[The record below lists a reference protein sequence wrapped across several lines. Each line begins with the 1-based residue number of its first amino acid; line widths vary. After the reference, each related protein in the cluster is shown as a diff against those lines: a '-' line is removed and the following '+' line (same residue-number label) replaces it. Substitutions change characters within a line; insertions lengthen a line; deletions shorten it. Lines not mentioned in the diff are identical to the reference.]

1 MLRATL
7 ACLHLLVLFGSIMVS
22 LRPAQVIV
30 GSRSLRVTLWVAC
43 LSICLGWLGWI
54 PSQRILA
61 QQAPA
66 AEPTIAPGEGLT
78 KPGLGDREALQFFET
93 HVRPIL
99 IDHCL
104 ECHSEETEASGGLL
118 LDRRAGWE
126 RGGDSGPAI
135 VPGDAAASL
144 LILAIAYEDPHL
156 EMPPE
161 GKLSDEAIGWLKE
174 WITQGAFDPRT
185 QPAAKKPTT
194 GLTLERAKEH
204 WAYQPFHLHPVPS
217 VAASSWIDSWID
229 AALEKQPLIR
239 SQPVPRAALLRR
251 WMADLHGLIP
261 TPEEIEAFE
270 GDRNPDALERMVDQL
285 LASPRYGER
294 MARRWMDTVRFGESL
309 TLRGFVFPDAWRY
322 RDYCIE
328 AFQSD
333 LAWDQFLTEQIAGDL
348 IETEDWRKQQR
359 GSIAAM
365 FWLLG
370 NTNLEEQD
378 KKQLD
383 LDVIDE
389 QLDVFGRAVLGQTL
403 GCARCH
409 DHKFDPIPTSDY
421 YAMAGILNGSQVLEH
436 ANVSKWIESPL
447 AVSDA
452 MQRERQ
458 QLESERVSLQEQIQ
472 SIDAKLKPQQGS
484 VPVDRLAGVVV
495 DDAAAKR
502 VGDWKPSSSV
512 QPFVGSGY
520 LHDGNSNR
528 GSKTITFQPPS
539 LAPGRYEVRLSYTHG
554 DNRAT
559 NAMVEVFSADGQQE
573 HRIDQ
578 KKAAPIGGL
587 WVSLGTYRFEQD
599 GQAYVI
605 VSNVGADGHVIADAV
620 QFLPESASD
629 GSAGQV
635 AAKGPE
641 GDVKQNQSLQQTREQ
656 LQKQLKKL
664 DQQLASFPRAM
675 VLKPR
680 PDAGDLTVMIR
691 GSVHQPGP
699 KVPRGFLRAVR
710 WQSDHQPDVEE
721 ASIDRIDLARWVTDP
736 RHPLTARVAAN
747 RIFSWVM
754 GEGLVRTVDEFGTT
768 GSPPTH
774 PELLDSLA
782 YRWVREGW
790 STKRLVRE
798 LVLSDAYARRS
809 DLPEGR
815 SQTQVDPENL
825 WLARGAQKRL
835 DAETLRDSLLRISGQ
850 LDLMMFGKRFPG
862 QLEADYGFQSDST
875 ARSVYL
881 PAFRN
886 APSDFLLAFDLADPS
901 SVVGQRSRTVIPQQA
916 LTLLHHPWVIEQSE
930 LAADRLLKQASES
943 GQVVSLAYRT
953 VLGRDPSDEELVVA
967 KRFLGAAGDVSL
979 DRQRLALLLQS
990 LWASMEFRLLK

>member
-1 MLRATL
+1 MLIS
-7 ACLHLLVLFGSIMVS
+7 V
-22 LRPAQVIV
+22 
-30 GSRSLRVTLWVAC
+30 
-43 LSICLGWLGWI
+43 GWI
-54 PSQRILA
+54 GWILPQSIPA
-61 QQAPA
+61 QQAPP
-66 AEPTIAPGEGLT
+66 AEPTESLAESVQ
-78 KPGLGDREALQFFET
+78 GDREGLQFFET

-118 LDRRAGWE
+118 LDRRAGWQQ
-126 RGGDSGPAI
+126 GGDSGPAI
-135 VPGDAAASL
+135 VPGDAAGSL
-144 LILAIAYEDPHL
+144 LMRAIAYEDPHL
-156 EMPPE
+156 EMPPD
-161 GKLSDEAIGWLKE
+161 GKLSDEAIGLLRQ
-174 WITQGAFDPRT
+174 WITQGAFDPRE
-185 QPAAKKPTT
+185 QPAAERATT
-194 GLTLERAKEH
+194 GLPLERSKEH
-204 WAYQPFHLHPVPS
+204 WAYRPFQPHPVPS

-229 AALEKQPLIR
+229 AALETKQLVR
-239 SQPVPRAALLRR
+239 SPSVSRAALLRR
-251 WMADLHGLIP
+251 WMVDLHGLIP
-261 TPEEIEAFE
+261 TPEEIEFFE
-270 GDRNPDALERMVDQL
+270 SDRSPDAHERMVDQL

-294 MARRWMDTVRFGESL
+294 MARRWLDTVRFGESL

-328 AFQSD
+328 SFQSD

-348 IETEDWRKQQR
+348 IATEDWQKQQR

-389 QLDVFGRAVLGQTL
+389 QLDVFGRAVFGQTL

-421 YAMAGILNGSQVLEH
+421 YAMAGILHGSQVLEH

-447 AVSDA
+447 AVSDS

-458 QLESERVSLQEQIQ
+458 QLESSRMRLQEEIK
-472 SIDAKLKPQQGS
+472 SIDAKLKPQQGAVAVES
-484 VPVDRLAGVVV
+484 LAGVVV
-495 DDAAAKR
+495 DDAAAKK
-502 VGDWKPSSSV
+502 VGDWKPSTSV
-512 QPFVGSGY
+512 KPFVGTGY
-520 LHDGNSNR
+520 LHDGNSDR

-559 NAMVEVFSADGQQE
+559 NAAVEVFSADGQQE

-578 KKAAPIGGL
+578 KKTAPIGGL

-605 VSNVGADGHVIADAV
+605 VSNTGADGHVVADAV
-620 QFLPESASD
+620 QFLPEAASD
-629 GSAGQV
+629 GNAGQP
-635 AAKGPE
+635 AAKGLE
-641 GDVKQNQSLQQTREQ
+641 GDAKQAESLQQTREQ
-656 LQKQLKKL
+656 LQKQLKGL

-699 KVPRGFLRAVR
+699 KVPRGFLQAVR
-710 WQSDHQPDVEE
+710 WQADQENGTEE
-721 ASIDRIDLARWVTDP
+721 SPVDRIDLARWATDP
-736 RHPLTARVAAN
+736 GHPLTARVAAN

-754 GEGLVRTVDEFGTT
+754 GEGLVRSVDEFGTT

-774 PELLDSLA
+774 PELLDCLA
-782 YRWVREGW
+782 HRWVREGW

-809 DLPEGR
+809 DLPEGD
-815 SQTQVDPENL
+815 SQIEVDPENR
-825 WLARGAQKRL
+825 WLARGSQKRL

-850 LDLMMFGKRFPG
+850 LDLVMFGKRFPG

-875 ARSVYL
+875 ARSIYL

-943 GQVVSLAYRT
+943 GRVVSLVYRT
-953 VLGRDPSDEELVVA
+953 VLGRDPSDEELAVA
-967 KRFLGAAGDVSL
+967 QRFLEIDGRGPV
-979 DRQRLALLLQS
+979 DRQRLALLVQS

>member
-1 MLRATL
+1 
-7 ACLHLLVLFGSIMVS
+7 MVS
-22 LRPAQVIV
+22 PRPTQAGS
-30 GSRSLRVTLWVAC
+30 GSRSPRLTKWGVC
-43 LSICLGWLGWI
+43 LLTCAGWI
-54 PSQRILA
+54 GWIFPQAITA
-61 QQAPA
+61 QQEPSPEPTGAPA
-66 AEPTIAPGEGLT
+66 ASGQE
-78 KPGLGDREALQFFET
+78 DREALHFFET
-93 HVRPIL
+93 NIRPIL

-118 LDRRAGWE
+118 LDRRAGWQQ
-126 RGGDSGPAI
+126 GGDSGPAI

-144 LILAIAYEDPHL
+144 LMRAIAYEDPHL

-161 GKLSDEAIGWLKE
+161 GKLSDEAIGLLQQ
-174 WITQGAFDPRT
+174 WITKGAFDPRE
-185 QPAAKKPTT
+185 QPAAKKAAT
-194 GLTLERAKEH
+194 GLPLERAEEH
-204 WAYQPFHLHPVPS
+204 WAYQPFQPHPVPS
-217 VAASSWIDSWID
+217 VGASSWIDSWID
-229 AALEKQPLIR
+229 AALEKQQLVR
-239 SQPVPRAALLRR
+239 SGSVTRAGLLRR
-251 WMADLHGLIP
+251 WMVDLHGLIP
-261 TPEEIEAFE
+261 TPEEIESFE
-270 GDRNPDALERMVDQL
+270 NDPSPDAQERMVDQL

-294 MARRWMDTVRFGESL
+294 MARRWLDTVRFGESL

-333 LAWDQFLTEQIAGDL
+333 LAWDQFLTEQIAGDR
-348 IETEDWRKQQR
+348 IETEDWQQQQR

-389 QLDVFGRAVLGQTL
+389 QLDVFGRAVFGQTL

-421 YAMAGILNGSQVLEH
+421 YAMAGILYGSQVLEH
-436 ANVSKWIESPL
+436 ANVSKWIDSPL
-447 AVSDA
+447 AVSDS
-452 MQRERQ
+452 MQRDRK
-458 QLESERVSLQEQIQ
+458 QLESERIKLQEQIK
-472 SIDAKLKPQQGS
+472 SIDTQLKPQQGS
-484 VPVDRLAGVVV
+484 VAVESLAGVVV

-502 VGDWKPSSSV
+502 VGDWKPSASV
-512 QPFVGSGY
+512 QPFVGAGY

-539 LAPGRYEVRLSYTHG
+539 LAPGRYEVRVSYTHG

-578 KKAAPIGGL
+578 KKTAPIGGL

-605 VSNVGADGHVIADAV
+605 VSNAGADGHVIADAV
-620 QFLPESASD
+620 QFLPESGSDASA
-629 GSAGQV
+629 SQ
-635 AAKGPE
+635 AADNVPE
-641 GDVKQNQSLQQTREQ
+641 GDTKKVESLQQMREQ
-656 LQKQLKKL
+656 LQKQLKRL
-664 DQQLASFPRAM
+664 DQQLATFPRAM

-680 PDAGDLTVMIR
+680 ADAGDLTVMIR
-691 GSVHQPGP
+691 GSVHQPGA

-710 WQSDHQPDVEE
+710 WQADEE
-721 ASIDRIDLARWVTDP
+721 HGTKKAPIDRIDLARWTTDP

-754 GEGLVRTVDEFGTT
+754 GDGLVRTVDEFGTT

-774 PELLDSLA
+774 RELLDSLA
-782 YRWVREGW
+782 HRWVREGW

-809 DLPEGR
+809 DLPEGD
-815 SQTQVDPENL
+815 SQTQDDPENR
-825 WLARGAQKRL
+825 WLARGTQKRL

-850 LDLMMFGKRFPG
+850 LDLAMFGKRFPG

-901 SVVGQRSRTVIPQQA
+901 SVVGQRSKTVIPQQA
-916 LTLLHHPWVIEQSE
+916 LTLLHHPWVIEQSV

-943 GQVVSLAYRT
+943 GQVASLAYQT
-953 VLGRDPSDEELVVA
+953 VLGRDPSDEELAVA
-967 KRFLGAAGDVSL
+967 KRFLGETGQVPL
-979 DRQRLALLLQS
+979 DRQRLALLVQS

>member
-1 MLRATL
+1 
-7 ACLHLLVLFGSIMVS
+7 MVS
-22 LRPAQVIV
+22 IRPAQAHF
-30 GSRSLRVTLWVAC
+30 GSRSPRVTRWVAC
-43 LSICLGWLGWI
+43 LSIAMGWI
-54 PSQRILA
+54 GWIGTEPIPA
-61 QQAPA
+61 QQAPS
-66 AEPTIAPGEGLT
+66 AEPAE
-78 KPGLGDREALQFFET
+78 GDREALAFFET

-118 LDRRAGWE
+118 LDRRAGWQQ
-126 RGGDSGPAI
+126 GGDSGPAI

-144 LILAIAYEDPHL
+144 LIRAIDYEDPHL

-161 GKLSDEAIGWLKE
+161 GKLSDEAIGLLKQ
-174 WITQGAFDPRT
+174 WITQGAFDPRE
-185 QPAAKKPTT
+185 QPAAKKATT
-194 GLTLERAKEH
+194 GLPLERAGEH
-204 WAYQPFHLHPVPS
+204 WAYQPFQPHPVPS
-217 VAASSWIDSWID
+217 VDASSWIDSWID
-229 AALEKQPLIR
+229 AALETKQLVR

-251 WMADLHGLIP
+251 WMVDLHGLIP
-261 TPEEIEAFE
+261 TPEEIAAFE
-270 GDRNPDALERMVDQL
+270 SDRSPDAQERMVDQL

-294 MARRWMDTVRFGESL
+294 MARRWLDTVRFGESL

-333 LAWDQFLTEQIAGDL
+333 LAWDQFLTDQIAGDL
-348 IETEDWRKQQR
+348 IETADWQKQQR

-389 QLDVFGRAVLGQTL
+389 QLDVFGRAVFGQTL

-421 YAMAGILNGSQVLEH
+421 YAMAGILYGSQVLEH

-447 AVSDA
+447 AVSDS
-452 MQRERQ
+452 MQKERQ
-458 QLESERVSLQEQIQ
+458 QLESERVRLQEQIK

-484 VPVDRLAGVVV
+484 VAIDSLAGVVV

-502 VGDWKPSSSV
+502 VGDWKPSASV
-512 QPFVGSGY
+512 QPFVGAGY

-578 KKAAPIGGL
+578 KKTAPIGGL

-605 VSNVGADGHVIADAV
+605 VSNAGADGHVIADAV
-620 QFLPESASD
+620 QFLLESASD
-629 GSAGQV
+629 GGAGPSPD
-635 AAKGPE
+635 KGIE
-641 GDVKQNQSLQQTREQ
+641 GDAKQVESLQQTREQ

-699 KVPRGFLRAVR
+699 RVPRGFLRAVR
-710 WQSDHQPDVEE
+710 WLDDEE
-721 ASIDRIDLARWVTDP
+721 FGTENASIDRIALARWATDP
-736 RHPLTARVAAN
+736 RHPLTARVATN

-774 PELLDSLA
+774 PELLDSLT

-798 LVLSDAYARRS
+798 LLLSDAYARRS
-809 DLPEGR
+809 DLPEGDW
-815 SQTQVDPENL
+815 QTQSDPENL
-825 WLARGAQKRL
+825 WLARGPQKRL

-850 LDLMMFGKRFPG
+850 LDLAMFGKRFPS
-862 QLEADYGFQSDST
+862 QLEADYGFQSDSS
-875 ARSVYL
+875 ARSIYL

-916 LTLLHHPWVIEQSE
+916 LTLLHHPWVIDQSV
-930 LAADRLLKQASES
+930 LTADRLLKQASES
-943 GQVVSLAYRT
+943 GQVAALAYRT
-953 VLGRDPSDEELVVA
+953 VLGRDPGEEELAVA
-967 KRFLGAAGDVSL
+967 KRFLGEAGQVPL
-979 DRQRLALLLQS
+979 DRQRLALLVQS

>member
-1 MLRATL
+1 MLPATL
-7 ACLHLLVLFGSIMVS
+7 ACLHFLVLLGSIMVFHC
-22 LRPAQVIV
+22 PAQTGS
-30 GSRSLRVTLWVAC
+30 GSRSLRITRLVAC
-43 LSICLGWLGWI
+43 LLICAGWLALFF
-54 PSQRILA
+54 PQATKA
-61 QQAPA
+61 QQVPSPGGAMVRP
-66 AEPTIAPGEGLT
+66 EPGQ
-78 KPGLGDREALQFFET
+78 GDRESLHFFES
-93 HVRPIL
+93 HIRPIL
-99 IDHCL
+99 IEHCL

-118 LDRRAGWE
+118 LDRRAGWQQ
-126 RGGDSGPAI
+126 GGDSGPAI
-135 VPGDAAASL
+135 VPGDADASL
-144 LILAIAYEDPHL
+144 LMRAIAYEDPHL

-161 GKLSDEAIGWLKE
+161 GKLTDEAIGLLKQ
-174 WITQGAFDPRT
+174 WIIKGSFDPRE
-185 QPAAKKPTT
+185 QPAARRAET
-194 GLTLERAKEH
+194 GLPLERAGEH
-204 WAYQPFHLHPVPS
+204 WAYQPFQPHPVPAKS
-217 VAASSWIDSWID
+217 ATSWIDVWID
-229 AALEKQPLIR
+229 AALEKQRLTR
-239 SQPVPRAALLRR
+239 SESVPRSALLRR
-251 WMADLHGLIP
+251 WMVDLHGLIP
-261 TPEEIEAFE
+261 TPEEILAFE
-270 GDRNPDALERMVDQL
+270 NDLRPDAHQLMVDQL

-294 MARRWMDTVRFGESL
+294 MARRWLDTVRFGESL
-309 TLRGFVFPDAWRY
+309 TLRGFVLPDAWRY

-328 AFQSD
+328 AFQND
-333 LAWDQFLTEQIAGDL
+333 MPWDQFLAEQISGDL
-348 IETEDWRKQQR
+348 IESDDWQSRQR
-359 GSIAAM
+359 GSVAAM

-389 QLDVFGRAVLGQTL
+389 QLDVFGRAVFGQTL

-421 YAMAGILNGSQVLEH
+421 YAMAGILHGSQVLEH
-436 ANVSKWIESPL
+436 ANVSKWIEAPL
-447 AVSDA
+447 AVSESS
-452 MQRERQ
+452 QRERQ
-458 QLESERVSLQEQIQ
+458 QLESERARLQEQIQ
-472 SIDAKLKPQQGS
+472 AIDAKLKPQQGAIAMES
-484 VPVDRLAGVVV
+484 LAGIVV
-495 DDAAAKR
+495 DDAAAKK
-502 VGDWKPSSSV
+502 VGDWKPSTSV
-512 QPFVGSGY
+512 KPYVGAGY

-559 NAMVEVFSADGQQE
+559 NAMVEVFSAEGQQE

-578 KKAAPIGGL
+578 KKTAPIGGL

-605 VSNVGADGHVIADAV
+605 VSNAGADGHVIADAV
-620 QFLPESASD
+620 QFLPESSGDAIS
-629 GSAGQV
+629 SQL
-635 AAKGPE
+635 AAKGPI
-641 GDVKQNQSLQQTREQ
+641 GDVKQTESLQPMREQ

-664 DQQLASFPRAM
+664 DQQLAAFPRSM

-691 GSVHQPGP
+691 GSVHQPGL
-699 KVPRGFLRAVR
+699 KVPRGFLRAVQ
-710 WQSDHQPDVEE
+710 WKSDEE
-721 ASIDRIDLARWVTDP
+721 HGIEKGSIDRIDLARWVTDP

-747 RIFSWVM
+747 RIFSWIM

-768 GSPPTH
+768 GNLPTH

-790 STKRLVRE
+790 STKWLVRE
-798 LVLSDAYARRS
+798 LVLSDAYARGS
-809 DLPEGR
+809 GLPEGD
-815 SQTQVDPENL
+815 SASQVDAENL
-825 WLARGAQKRL
+825 WWARGFQKRL

-850 LDLMMFGKRFPG
+850 LDLVMFGKRFPG
-862 QLEADYGFQSDST
+862 QLEADYGFQTEST
-875 ARSVYL
+875 ARSIYL

-930 LAADRLLKQASES
+930 LAAERLLKQASES
-943 GQVVSLAYRT
+943 GQLVTLAYRT
-953 VLGRDPSDEELVVA
+953 VLGRDPIDEELAVA
-967 KRFLGAAGDVSL
+967 KRFLEEDGQVPP
-979 DRQRLALLLQS
+979 DRQRLALLVQS